1 MRKLTLQE
9 AQELDEDHGTGRKQ
23 RWGLCTRLYV
33 QHALNIFSRSRG
45 MTIGVS
51 LAILGGATL
60 GLGRTLMLLV
70 QILLTQNERR
80 QKSTRR
86 SCLGAQ
92 GPLFPLAPPPSQATQ
107 TWPQSLCLGTSSFG
121 LSCEVSRL

>member
-9 AQELDEDHGTGRKQ
+9 AQELDEDHGTRRKQ

-60 GLGRTLMLLV
+60 GLGRTLVLLV

-80 QKSTRR
+80 QKKHQTELS
-86 SCLGAQ
+86 G
-92 GPLFPLAPPPSQATQ
+92 GPRTPPPPGPTSLPGHPDPAPVTLLGDVLF
-107 TWPQSLCLGTSSFG
+107 WPQL
-121 LSCEVSRL
+121 